1 MSFCEK
7 LKERFLSYNIELTDE
22 QICLFEKYY
31 NMIIE
36 WNEKFNLTA
45 ITDEDEV
52 IEKHFVDSVLPY
64 EILPQNAKIIDIGAG
79 AGFPSIPLK
88 IIRPDLNFLL
98 IDSVNKKITF
108 ITEVINNLELSGII
122 ALHTRIEDLAINPAY
137 RETFDI
143 CVSRAVARLNT
154 LAEYSLPFVKIGG
167 KMIAY
172 KSKQIEDEMFEARK
186 AIKLFGGEI
195 KEVSINNL
203 ENGDRNVLVIEK
215 VTATPE
221 KFPRSKNLPRTNPIV

>member
-88 IIRPDLNFLL
+88 IVRPDLNFLL

-108 ITEVINNLELSGII
+108 ITEVISNLDLSGII

-221 KFPRSKNLPRTNPIV
+221 KFPRSKNLPRTNPII

>member
-108 ITEVINNLELSGII
+108 ITEVINNFDLSGII

>member
-1 MSFCEK
+1 MDFKEK
-7 LKERFLSYNIELTDE
+7 LKERFSTYNIELTDS
-22 QICLFEKYY
+22 QIESFDKYY
-31 NMIIE
+31 NLLIE

-88 IIRPDLNFLL
+88 IVRPDLNFLL

-108 ITEVINNLELSGII
+108 INEVISNLNMSGII
-122 ALHTRIEDLAINPAY
+122 ALHFRIEDLAVNPAY

-143 CVSRAVARLNT
+143 CISRAVARLNT
-154 LAEYSLPFVKIGG
+154 LAEYSLPFVKLGG

-172 KSKQIEDEMFEARK
+172 KSKQIDDEMFEARK
-186 AIKLFGGEI
+186 AIKLLGGEI

-215 VTATPE
+215 ETPTPE
-221 KFPRSKNLPRTNPIV
+221 KFPRPKNLPRTKPIV

>member
-108 ITEVINNLELSGII
+108 ITEVINNLDLSGII

-203 ENGDRNVLVIEK
+203 ENGDRNVLFIEK

>member
-1 MSFCEK
+1 MDFKEK
-7 LKERFLSYNIELTDE
+7 LKERFSAYNIELTDN
-22 QICLFEKYY
+22 QIESFEKYY
-31 NMIIE
+31 NLLIE

-88 IIRPDLNFLL
+88 IVRPDLNFLL

-108 ITEVINNLELSGII
+108 INEVISNLNMSGII
-122 ALHTRIEDLAINPAY
+122 AIHSRIEDLAVNPAY

-143 CVSRAVARLNT
+143 CISRAVARLNT
-154 LAEYSLPFVKIGG
+154 LAEYSLPFVKLGG

-172 KSKQIEDEMFEARK
+172 KSKQIDDEMFEARK
-186 AIKLFGGEI
+186 AIKLLGGEI

-215 VTATPE
+215 ETPTPE
-221 KFPRSKNLPRTNPIV
+221 KFPRPKHLPRTKPIV

>member
-88 IIRPDLNFLL
+88 IVRPDLNFLL

-108 ITEVINNLELSGII
+108 ITEVINNLDLSGII

>member
-1 MSFCEK
+1 MDFKEK
-7 LKERFLSYNIELTDE
+7 LKERFSTYNIELTDN
-22 QICLFEKYY
+22 QIESFEKYY
-31 NMIIE
+31 NLLIE

-88 IIRPDLNFLL
+88 IVRPDLNFLL

-108 ITEVINNLELSGII
+108 INEVISNLNMSGII
-122 ALHTRIEDLAINPAY
+122 AIHSRIEDLAVNPAY

-143 CVSRAVARLNT
+143 CISRAVARLNT
-154 LAEYSLPFVKIGG
+154 LAEYSLPFVKLGG

-172 KSKQIEDEMFEARK
+172 KSKQIDDEMFEARK
-186 AIKLFGGEI
+186 AIKLLGGEI

-215 VTATPE
+215 ETPTPE
-221 KFPRSKNLPRTNPIV
+221 KFPRPKNLPRTKPIV

>member
-1 MSFCEK
+1 MDFKEK
-7 LKERFLSYNIELTDE
+7 LKERFSAYNIELTDN
-22 QICLFEKYY
+22 QIESFEKYY
-31 NMIIE
+31 NLLIE

-88 IIRPDLNFLL
+88 IVRPDLNFLL

-108 ITEVINNLELSGII
+108 INEVISNLNMSGII
-122 ALHTRIEDLAINPAY
+122 AIHSRIEDLAVNPAY

-143 CVSRAVARLNT
+143 CISRAVARLNT
-154 LAEYSLPFVKIGG
+154 LAEYSLPFVKLGG

-172 KSKQIEDEMFEARK
+172 KSKQIDDEMFEARK
-186 AIKLFGGEI
+186 AIKLLGGEI

-215 VTATPE
+215 ETPTPE
-221 KFPRSKNLPRTNPIV
+221 KFPRPKNLPRTKPIV

>member
-1 MSFCEK
+1 MDFKEK
-7 LKERFLSYNIELTDE
+7 LKERFSTYNIELTDS
-22 QICLFEKYY
+22 QIESFEKYY
-31 NMIIE
+31 NLLIE

-64 EILPQNAKIIDIGAG
+64 EILPQNSKIIDIGAG
-79 AGFPSIPLK
+79 AGFPSVPLK
-88 IIRPDLNFLL
+88 IVRPDLNFLL

-108 ITEVINNLELSGII
+108 INEVISNLNMSGII
-122 ALHTRIEDLAINPAY
+122 AIHSRIEDLAVNPAY

-143 CVSRAVARLNT
+143 CISRAVARLNT
-154 LAEYSLPFVKIGG
+154 LAEYSLPFVKLGG

-172 KSKQIEDEMFEARK
+172 KSKQIDDEMFEARK
-186 AIKLFGGEI
+186 AIKLLGGEI

-215 VTATPE
+215 ETPTPE
-221 KFPRSKNLPRTNPIV
+221 KFPRPKNLPRTKPIV

>member
-1 MSFCEK
+1 MDFKEK
-7 LKERFLSYNIELTDE
+7 LKERFSTYNIELTDS
-22 QICLFEKYY
+22 QIESFEKYY
-31 NMIIE
+31 NLLIE

-64 EILPQNAKIIDIGAG
+64 EILPQNSKIIDIGAG

-88 IIRPDLNFLL
+88 IVRPDLNFLL

-108 ITEVINNLELSGII
+108 INEVISNLNMSGII
-122 ALHTRIEDLAINPAY
+122 ALHSRIEDLAVNPAY

-143 CVSRAVARLNT
+143 CISRAVARLNT
-154 LAEYSLPFVKIGG
+154 LAEYSLPFVKLGG

-172 KSKQIEDEMFEARK
+172 KSKQIDDEMFEARK
-186 AIKLFGGEI
+186 AIKLLGGEI

-215 VTATPE
+215 ETPTPE
-221 KFPRSKNLPRTNPIV
+221 KFPRPKNLPRTKPIV